1 MSSVKLHVSLRKIAS
16 EIELKFLVFFTFM
29 NYIYVNRER
38 HLYKCLRKSTHQD

>member
-1 MSSVKLHVSLRKIAS
+1 MSSVKLHVSLRKSTS

-38 HLYKCLRKSTHQD
+38 DICMSV